1 MKKNYTKKLIKLKL
15 EGIGS
20 EGDTTGYYNCEQ
32 INIFGGIQGE
42 TVLAEIDIQN
52 NCEKCFLY
60 IYWSTSLD
68 VYSKSFNKYNDIINK
83 NAHICH

>member
-32 INIFGGIQGE
+32 INIFGGIPGE
-42 TVLAEIDIQN
+42 TVLAEIEIQ
-52 NCEKCFLY
+52 KK
-60 IYWSTSLD
+60 TKRK
-68 VYSKSFNKYNDIINK
+68 KSRKYLMLLI
-83 NAHICH
+83 